1 MQHFSFF
8 VCCMFT
14 ILCHFENAFK
24 RLQRELKQICSRTG
38 FYCTLQIPGGTMN
51 IDFCNIILGSHRVAT
66 SFIALIVGISVFI
79 LPIWYWNLL
88 EDNVLQILILMI
100 EKSSFLSGTACN
112 VDFLSYIPIIYCS
125 HFTFVSF
132 PLAHT
137 YYPIWPTNAKWL
149 VIFIKK
155 YHTMTL
161 QSWHGSYA
169 EINNHKFPKCACL
182 IFLYN
187 G

>member
-1 MQHFSFF
+1 MFKNWLLLHFTNTGWHDEYRFLQYYVGLTS
-8 VCCMFT
+8 CC
-14 ILCHFENAFK
+14 N
-24 RLQRELKQICSRTG
+24 
-38 FYCTLQIPGGTMN
+38 
-51 IDFCNIILGSHRVAT
+51 
-66 SFIALIVGISVFI
+66 LIYSAY
-79 LPIWYWNLL
+79 YWNRRHFG
-88 EDNVLQILILMI
+88 IHISKLILENVGRQRI
-100 EKSSFLSGTACN
+100 KTIDVDDIKSSFVSGPTCK
-112 VDFLSYIPIIYCS
+112 VDVLSYIPIIYCS

-161 QSWHGSYA
+161 QSWHGSYV
-169 EINNHKFPKCACL
+169 EINNHKFPKCTCL